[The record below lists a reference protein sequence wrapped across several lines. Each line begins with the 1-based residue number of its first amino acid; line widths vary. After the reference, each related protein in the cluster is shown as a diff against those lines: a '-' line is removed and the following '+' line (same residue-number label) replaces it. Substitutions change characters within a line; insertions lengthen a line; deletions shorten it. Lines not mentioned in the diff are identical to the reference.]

1 MFNIFIE
8 CNYFFNEIRL
18 FNYIICRCLNWYFLC
33 INNVSMRFANG
44 SKRGARSPVSWLR
57 GLVKGVAL

>member
-1 MFNIFIE
+1 MESPEYGSSIGALLWVGK
-8 CNYFFNEIRL
+8 NEDGVER
-18 FNYIICRCLNWYFLC
+18 
-33 INNVSMRFANG
+33 NNVSMRFANG